1 MGQPMVLSKQR
12 SQPSASSQQSFV
24 SMTFVNLRDESRGS
38 RSSFASIKQFKRA
51 CMISRIDWKINLSE
65 LKSRPTLS
73 MSDLAMIRNLGDKNQ
88 TRFHDLLE

>member
-1 MGQPMVLSKQR
+1 
-12 SQPSASSQQSFV
+12 
-24 SMTFVNLRDESRGS
+24 
-38 RSSFASIKQFKRA
+38 
-51 CMISRIDWKINLSE
+51 MISRIDWKINLSE